1 MGALI
6 LILFCLILYRTCR
19 HYKAKKASSAAK
31 RPASSPSGV
40 STPSLSRTEPQTMP
54 RPPTIHR
61 PHLNGIQKQK
71 VKMVNGES
79 SPMLLTALQWRGP
92 RPNTGWPCEPPAP
105 LESHHRRSP
114 HHPVSRELK
123 TNQPTLHTPSRSK
136 LIVISKLIVKC
147 KISFYLLTLKP
158 TCYYCIAHFSFQYYT
173 LGYP

>member
-1 MGALI
+1 M
-6 LILFCLILYRTCR
+6 
-19 HYKAKKASSAAK
+19 
-31 RPASSPSGV
+31 
-40 STPSLSRTEPQTMP
+40 E
-54 RPPTIHR
+54 
-61 PHLNGIQKQK
+61 
-71 VKMVNGES
+71 ES

-158 TCYYCIAHFSFQYYT
+158 TYYYCIAHFSFQYYT
-173 LGYP
+173 YDTHSIVPFSFFTFLSMTKWSEGAFLTRAAHSKQVLKSFPVVSFTHNAHFLLKNNTVILYHYFISFLPILLHKNFT